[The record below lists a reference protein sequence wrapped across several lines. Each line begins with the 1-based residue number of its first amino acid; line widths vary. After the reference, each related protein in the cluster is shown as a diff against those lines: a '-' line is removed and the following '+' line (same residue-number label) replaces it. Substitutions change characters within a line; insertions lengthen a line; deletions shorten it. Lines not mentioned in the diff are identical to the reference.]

1 VPAGGPAPTADGRE
15 APQARARGPFSGLAA
30 LSRTTTFRV
39 AIAFAGLFA
48 GFSLILLGYIYATT
62 VGRLGVEAERG
73 ARAELLELRGL
84 WAGQGVVAV
93 NREVISRAVRVSN
106 GLYVLITPDG
116 TVMSGNIDAVPLD
129 LSRVQK
135 PSAGGAPAD
144 PVFASFSYFRPNPDT
159 GVLEERQARGWFLA
173 GSDGF
178 GLFVARDLGPGV
190 AIANQVA
197 QVVWSGSAAVLAFA
211 LVGGFMAARQAAGR
225 VEELGNTARAVMAGD
240 LSRRAAV
247 RPARPGEGDE
257 FDGLT
262 SEINA
267 MLDRIERLVASAR
280 TIGDTVAH
288 DLRSPLTRLRGRLEA
303 AAADGSADAD
313 ALRDTLDR
321 AVAEL
326 DAVVVTFNAVLRLS
340 RLEAGEGARA
350 EPVALSALAGEIADL
365 FEPAVTDAGL
375 LFEDDIQLDLHVLGD
390 RSLLAQALTNLI
402 DNAIKYTGSGTVSV
416 ALRRGPS
423 GDVRLSV
430 ADTGPGIPT
439 DQRARALERF
449 VRLDSARSTVG
460 TGIGLSLAVAVA
472 EVHGGT
478 LELSDGLGAAAARRA
493 DEGDAP
499 AEPGLTATI
508 ILPKDRVLPAPSAP
522 SAPSSSLAQG

>member
-1 VPAGGPAPTADGRE
+1 VTGRPE
-15 APQARARGPFSGLAA
+15 RRRRRGPLSGLAA

-48 GFSLILLGYIYATT
+48 GFSLLLLGYIYATT

-73 ARAELLELRGL
+73 ARAEMLELRDL
-84 WAGQGVVAV
+84 WSGQGVVAV
-93 NREVISRAVRVSN
+93 NREVISRSVRVSN

-116 TVMSGNIDAVPLD
+116 AVMSGNIDAVPLD
-129 LSRVQK
+129 LSRVPRPQSGG
-135 PSAGGAPAD
+135 PSPD
-144 PVFASFSYFRPNPDT
+144 PVFAGFTYFRPNPDT
-159 GVLEERQARGWFLA
+159 GTLEERQARGWFLA
-173 GSDGF
+173 GTDGF

-197 QVVWSGSAAVLAFA
+197 RVVWSGSAAVLAFA

-247 RPARPGEGDE
+247 RPARPGDGDE

-262 SEINA
+262 TEINA
-267 MLDRIERLVASAR
+267 MLDRIERLVSSAR

-303 AAADGSADAD
+303 AAADEAADAD
-313 ALRDTLDR
+313 ALRETLDR
-321 AVAEL
+321 AVGEL

-340 RLEAGEGARA
+340 RLQAGEGARA
-350 EPVALSALAGEIADL
+350 EPVALSALTGEIADL
-365 FEPAVTDAGL
+365 FEPAVSDAGL
-375 LFEDDIQLDLHVLGD
+375 VFDDDIALDIHVLGD

-402 DNAIKYTGSGTVSV
+402 DNAIKYTGSGTVKV
-416 ALRRGPS
+416 ALARTLS
-423 GDVRLSV
+423 GAVHLSV
-430 ADTGPGIPT
+430 ADTGPGIAP

-449 VRLDSARSTVG
+449 VRLDTARSTSG
-460 TGIGLSLAVAVA
+460 TGIGLSLAAAVA

-478 LELSDGLGAAAARRA
+478 LQLSDGLGASAGAQA
-493 DEGDAP
+493 
-499 AEPGLTATI
+499 PGLTATI
-508 ILPKDRVLPAPSAP
+508 ILPRDRVLASPGPSGAPA
-522 SAPSSSLAQG
+522 